1 MYTKLFSAS
10 VHGIDGY
17 VVEVEVDIANGLPH
31 FEIVGLPDSA
41 VREARER
48 VRSAIRNSQFAFPLQ
63 RITVN
68 LAPAD
73 IKKEGSAFDL
83 AIALGILIADGQLPS
98 QGDRGTVWIGEV
110 ALDGTVRSV
119 PGVLSMVME
128 AKAKGFEQVVVP
140 AENGDEARLIEGI
153 RVFPVRHLRDA
164 VRQLFGEN
172 PGEPVSV
179 QGVQAGQVHTGYI
192 QGNQESWMQNQIQR
206 VSGQDEEGHGSE
218 AGHGTSEKPN
228 QTLHHQKEPLQKPN
242 EAIPEEMVD
251 LADIKGQYQAKRAL
265 VVAAAGMHNLLMIG
279 PPGSGKTMLARSL
292 PGILPPL
299 SMEEALEVTKIYS
312 VAGLLKERGR
322 LIRQRPFRAP
332 HHSISPPGLI
342 GGGNIPRPGEV
353 SLAHRGVLFLDELP
367 EFSRSALEVL
377 RQPLE
382 DGEVTLSRARMTL
395 SYPAVLT
402 LVCSLN
408 PCPCG
413 FFGSEDERHACI
425 CTPHQIQ
432 RYRSRISGPL
442 LDRIDIQIEVPRVEY
457 RQLAADEPGERSS
470 DIRERLT
477 HVWQVQEERFRQ
489 EQNQKGKWP
498 IRFNAQM
505 SPRLVRKYVVLHPEA
520 RDLLRQA
527 FETFGLSARAHDRI
541 LKVAR
546 TIADLDGSEQVDIP
560 HLAEAIQYRCLD
572 RGTNGQP

>member
-1 MYTKLFSAS
+1 MYTKLYSAS

-83 AIALGILIADGQLPS
+83 AIALGILIADGQIPS
-98 QGDRGTVWIGEV
+98 PGDRSTLWIGEV
-110 ALDGTVRSV
+110 ALDGTIRSV
-119 PGVLSMVME
+119 PGVLAMVME

-140 AENGDEARLIEGI
+140 GENGDEARLIEGI
-153 RVFPVRHLRDA
+153 RVFPVRHLREA
-164 VRQLFGEN
+164 VSRLFRKK
-172 PGEPVSV
+172 PGEQVAV
-179 QGVQAGQVHTGYI
+179 HLVQAIHVHTGDI
-192 QGNQESWMQNQIQR
+192 LGNQRDQRNQKN
-206 VSGQDEEGHGSE
+206 QDDLRLDE
-218 AGHGTSEKPN
+218 AM
-228 QTLHHQKEPLQKPN
+228 
-242 EAIPEEMVD
+242 PEETVD

-332 HHSISPPGLI
+332 HHSISPAGLI
-342 GGGNIPRPGEV
+342 GGGNAPRPGEV

-413 FFGSEDERHACI
+413 FYGSEDERHACI

-477 HVWQVQEERFRQ
+477 NVWRIQEERFRR

-505 SPRLVRKYVVLHPEA
+505 SPRLVRKYVALHPEG

-527 FETFGLSARAHDRI
+527 FESFGLSARAHDRI

-546 TIADLDGSEQVDIP
+546 TIADLDGAEQVDIP

>member
-1 MYTKLFSAS
+1 M
-10 VHGIDGY
+10 
-17 VVEVEVDIANGLPH
+17 
-31 FEIVGLPDSA
+31 
-41 VREARER
+41 
-48 VRSAIRNSQFAFPLQ
+48 
-63 RITVN
+63 
-68 LAPAD
+68 
-73 IKKEGSAFDL
+73 
-83 AIALGILIADGQLPS
+83 
-98 QGDRGTVWIGEV
+98 
-110 ALDGTVRSV
+110 
-119 PGVLSMVME
+119 
-128 AKAKGFEQVVVP
+128 
-140 AENGDEARLIEGI
+140 
-153 RVFPVRHLRDA
+153 
-164 VRQLFGEN
+164 
-172 PGEPVSV
+172 
-179 QGVQAGQVHTGYI
+179 
-192 QGNQESWMQNQIQR
+192 
-206 VSGQDEEGHGSE
+206 
-218 AGHGTSEKPN
+218 
-228 QTLHHQKEPLQKPN
+228 
-242 EAIPEEMVD
+242 PEETVD

-332 HHSISPPGLI
+332 HHSISPAGLI
-342 GGGNIPRPGEV
+342 GGGNAPRPGEV

-413 FFGSEDERHACI
+413 FYGSEDERHACI

-477 HVWQVQEERFRQ
+477 NVWRIQEERFRR

-505 SPRLVRKYVVLHPEA
+505 SPRLVRKYVALHPEG

-527 FETFGLSARAHDRI
+527 FESFGLSARAHDRI

-546 TIADLDGSEQVDIP
+546 TIADLDGAEQVDIP